1 MLVLWIA
8 GFFLAVSALLIFGVP
23 MVALGPRTVLRG
35 AMRRPE
41 SKLLAGSL
49 VAIGVS
55 LFLLSGSFISTGS
68 ADFLSAENFHSLQAL
83 V

>member
-1 MLVLWIA
+1 MFVLWIA

-23 MVALGPRTVLRG
+23 LVVLGPRTVLRG
-35 AMRRPE
+35 VMRRPE
-41 SKLLAGSL
+41 SKLLIGSL

-55 LFLLSGSFISTGS
+55 LFLASGSFISTG
-68 ADFLSAENFHSLQAL
+68 AANTLSAENFNSLQAL